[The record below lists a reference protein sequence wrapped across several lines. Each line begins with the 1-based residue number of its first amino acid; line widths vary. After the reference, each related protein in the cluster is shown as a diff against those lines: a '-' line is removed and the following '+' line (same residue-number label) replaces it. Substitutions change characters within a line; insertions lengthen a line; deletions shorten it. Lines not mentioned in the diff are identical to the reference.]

1 MTNFPSHIYIAGR
14 RIGPGEPCY
23 IIAEG
28 GVSHFGQIA
37 KAFQLIDMAIEAG
50 ADVFKTQ
57 HYKTDTLVGP
67 AANEWRERLRSK
79 ELPDSSIALMRDY
92 CSKKGIP
99 FLCTPHDNDVL
110 TFLADELKI
119 AAFKVGS
126 GELENWPF
134 LEKIASYGR
143 PVILSTGMHTIEDI
157 QNSIKVLST
166 NGCKELAV
174 LHCVT
179 NYPAAPEN
187 INLTV
192 MEHIREFFSGPIG
205 YSDHTVGTA
214 VPLAAVALG
223 ASIVEKHITIDKDV
237 PNAQDWKVSCD
248 PTNFNTFITEVRIIE
263 SAIGGGRKEIS
274 EFEKDSIK
282 WARKSITALKDIPK
296 GTIIKKEMLQY
307 QRPGIGL
314 PPSQNNHVIGK
325 VAKRNIKIGEVIN
338 LYDLQN
344 N

>member
-1 MTNFPSHIYIAGR
+1 MIEFPTHITINGR
-14 RIGPGEPCY
+14 PIGPGEPCY

-37 KAFQLIDMAIEAG
+37 KAFQLIDMTIEAG

-67 AANEWRERLRSK
+67 SAPEWRNRLRSK
-79 ELPDSSIALMRDY
+79 ELPDEAIVQMRDY
-92 CSKKGIP
+92 CLQKGMP
-99 FLCTPHDNDVL
+99 FLCTPHDEDVL
-110 TFLADELKI
+110 PFLADELKI

-143 PVILSTGMHTIEDI
+143 PIILSTGMHELE
-157 QNSIKVLST
+157 QIKDSMNILQA
-166 NGCKELAV
+166 NGCEELAV
-174 LHCVT
+174 LHCIT

-192 MEHIREFFSGPIG
+192 MQQIRDLFSGPVG

-223 ASIVEKHITIDKDV
+223 ANLLEKHITIDRDV

-248 PTNFNTFITEVRIIE
+248 PSNFNAFVKDIRIIE
-263 SAIGGGRKEIS
+263 KAISGGRKIIS
-274 EFEKDSIK
+274 ENERDSIK
-282 WARKSITALKDIPK
+282 WARKSITAAEDIPA
-296 GTIIKKEMLQY
+296 GATLVKEMFKY
-307 QRPGIGL
+307 QRPGMGIS
-314 PPSQNNHVIGK
+314 PAQIKSVIGK
-325 VAKRNIKIGEVIN
+325 KTNRKITVGAI
-338 LYDLQN
+338 LKGDDFDIS
-344 N
+344 